1 MFQLT
6 KQDLKNYLLGNG
18 SAVELDLDDVGLL
31 LSAPQQLLL
40 GVADDADHLL
50 KVKNPFNL
58 LSFKPINLLDASL
71 TSVRLIL

>member
-1 MFQLT
+1 VFQRT
-6 KQDLKNYLLGNG
+6 RRDLKNYLLGDG

-31 LSAPQQLLL
+31 LSAPEQLLL

-58 LSFKPINLLDASL
+58 LSFKLIYL
-71 TSVRLIL
+71 TLVIM